1 MPLKHQA
8 ALAALVLTLAGCS
21 GSHGSGNAQQST
33 QQAPA
38 TQGVAS
44 TAPSSETA
52 AAPAAPANLPVYPG
66 ATKSR
71 SQMKTAMKICGSSVS
86 LTMYEIRGTDA
97 APIAKW
103 YDSRIPNAIHININ
117 NPKSESSST
126 TETNYA
132 IFEPDGSAGVMVL
145 QMHFASPTLANAAKS
160 IGADKTTI
168 GINSYNPPL
177 SPDLMAQMQQGANGD
192 AAAKAA
198 ARAQI
203 KAKCGDTFSGG

>member
-21 GSHGSGNAQQST
+21 GSHGSGNAQQNA

-38 TQGVAS
+38 AQGVAS

-66 ATKSR
+66 ATKSAA
-71 SQMKTAMKICGSSVS
+71 QMKTAMKICGSSVS
-86 LTMYEIRGTDA
+86 LTMYEIRDTDA
-97 APIAKW
+97 APVAKW
-103 YDSRIPNAIHININ
+103 YDGRIPNAIHVNI
-117 NPKSESSST
+117 NPKSESSAAT
-126 TETNYA
+126 QTNYA
-132 IFEPDGSAGVMVL
+132 IFEPDGSASVTVV
-145 QMHFASPTLANAAKS
+145 QMHFASPKLASAAKT
-160 IGADKTTI
+160 IGADKTMI

-177 SPDLMAQMQQGANGD
+177 SRDLIQMLEQGANGD

-198 ARAQI
+198 VRAQM
-203 KAKCGDTFSGG
+203 KAKCGDTFSSG